1 VINKNGNSPQ
11 NTLVPKT
18 LNSGI
23 EINAHVE
30 PKKSTK
36 PFGLSE
42 L

>member
-1 VINKNGNSPQ
+1 
-11 NTLVPKT
+11 

-23 EINAHVE
+23 EINANVE